1 MRKNGV
7 LLHITS
13 LPSKY
18 GIGTMG
24 KEAFNFID
32 FLKRSHQQLW
42 QVLPLGPTSYGDSPY
57 QSYSTFAGNP
67 YLIDL
72 DLLAEDGLLKPEEYE
87 DLEWSESDDAVDFG
101 RLYTLRYK
109 VLDKAVA
116 RFLKNPAADYQKF
129 LEEEKDWIDDY
140 ALFMALKDKH
150 EGKPWLEW
158 ESEYRK
164 YDAKKAKAWKEEF
177 KDRMDYYKV
186 LQYLFYKQWRAVRE
200 YASKNFVQIIGDLP
214 IYVAQDSVDA
224 WSNPELF
231 IFDEDGRPSLVAGC
245 PPDGFSADGQLWGNP
260 IYDWKYHKKTG
271 YEWWIRR
278 VQHATEVYDILR
290 IDHFRGFDSF
300 YAIPADATTAK
311 VGEWLEGPGLDLF
324 TTIEGKLGKKA
335 IIAEDLGYLTPSV
348 KKLLADTGYPGMK
361 VLEFAFD
368 SRDGS
373 GAEYLPYNYPK
384 NCVAYAGTHDND
396 TIRGWFESISTEDK
410 QYACDYMDA
419 YNPNEYNWEMMRA
432 VIASPADTTIV
443 QAQDLLNLDSSA
455 RMNTPGRLGGNWTW
469 RLKPNQI
476 NTEDIE
482 GTLRWVTDLYGRG
495 YGVNKPKKV
504 EKDDDYTTM
513 VQEIVNAKD

>member
-87 DLEWSESDDAVDFG
+87 NLEWAESDDAVDFG
-101 RLYTLRYK
+101 RMYNLRYK
-109 VLDKAVA
+109 VLDKAVD
-116 RFLKNPAADYQKF
+116 RFLKNPAADYEKF

-158 ESEYRK
+158 DKEYRK

-200 YASKNFVQIIGDLP
+200 YASKNGVQIIGDLP

-231 IFDEDGRPSLVAGC
+231 IFDEDGKPSLVAGC

-260 IYDWKYHKKTG
+260 IYDWKFHKKTG
-271 YEWWIRR
+271 YDWWIRR
-278 VQHATEVYDILR
+278 VKHTTEVYDILR

-311 VGEWLEGPGLDLF
+311 VGEWLEGPGIDLF
-324 TTIEGKLGKKA
+324 EAIEDKLGKKD

-373 GAEYLPYNYPK
+373 GSEYLPYNYPK
-384 NCVAYAGTHDND
+384 NSVAYAGTHDND
-396 TIRGWFESISTEDK
+396 TICGWFESISPEDK

-419 YNPNEYNWEMMRA
+419 YNPNEYHWEMMRT

-443 QAQDLLNLDSSA
+443 QAQDLLGLDSSA

-476 NTEDIE
+476 DTDDIE

-495 YGVNKPKKV
+495 PIVKKPKKA
-504 EKDDDYTTM
+504 EKDDDKEM
-513 VQEIVNAKD
+513 VEEVVTAKD